1 LSELGL
7 KETMCHMTTLTLCL
21 ARHGETDWNAENRI
35 QGQLDIPLNSRG
47 QEQAKALSSVLATMH
62 FDAIYSSDLSRASV
76 TAAAI
81 ANELGL
87 ELKINPALRERH
99 YGSFQGL
106 TYAEVGQKT
115 PEGLKRFLARELD
128 YEMEGGESLNTLW
141 TRCVSQ
147 LQAMADAH
155 PNQTIL
161 VVSHGAVLDTVYRYL
176 VGDALDAPRSVTTP
190 NCALNWMTYS
200 DGKWKLDV
208 WGEVSHVADALDA
221 LPE

>member
-1 LSELGL
+1 MSELGL
-7 KETMCHMTTLTLCL
+7 KETMSTMTTLTLCM

-47 QEQAKALSSVLATMH
+47 QEQAKALSSVLASMH

-81 ANELGL
+81 ADQLGL
-87 ELKINPALRERH
+87 ELNINPALRERH

-106 TYAEVGQKT
+106 TYAEVGRKT
-115 PEGLKRFLARELD
+115 PEGLKRFLARELEYD
-128 YEMEGGESLNTLW
+128 MEGGESLNTLW
-141 TRCVSQ
+141 SRCVTA
-147 LQAMADAH
+147 LGDLARAH
-155 PNQTIL
+155 PNQTVL

-176 VGDALDAPRSVTTP
+176 VGHALDAPRSVTTP
-190 NCALNWMTYS
+190 NCALNWMS
-200 DGKWKLDV
+200 CRDGAWKLDV